1 MTVESRETRPT
12 IISTNTPN
20 HRVVHRAPQPAPREL
35 PCSDHSN
42 RTDMGQGK
50 GKSSL
55 GRSLRSCNSKT
66 INATWRQAHETL
78 NRDLFLDWEAR
89 TRASWTS
96 QTRLVVEETAL
107 LLDSRPPLIHSDR
120 RKGRLAWLA

>member
-12 IISTNTPN
+12 IISMNTPN
-20 HRVVHRAPQPAPREL
+20 HRFVHRAPQPAPREL

-78 NRDLFLDWEAR
+78 NRDLFLD
-89 TRASWTS
+89 
-96 QTRLVVEETAL
+96 
-107 LLDSRPPLIHSDR
+107 
-120 RKGRLAWLA
+120 